1 VTHPTPTPRPDGRDR
16 GSVLPFVLVM
26 IVIGSMV
33 VVPLLNYSL
42 TVFRANHAVSELAAE
57 AEVARAGL
65 RMALA
70 EPVDLYN
77 DCGNAGL
84 NTGVALSL
92 PELSIDATTTCY
104 LLTVNKARDDFSLP
118 YSQVMTYVGAT
129 NVEGPTTQVYGTE
142 YDHSGDAD
150 PTLWL
155 ATSSKDGAKDTVW
168 LPDLPVHA
176 ITARSSTSYEM
187 PEGYPLNGHTT
198 CDIYFPGTY
207 KQPLTLD
214 GPTYFASGIY
224 YFESAVTVV
233 GGAKVL
239 AGQGTLDGCSDDQYS
254 AFYAIDAPSTHN
266 ISGLGA
272 TFVFGKTGRLVFDDT
287 AGPIEFK
294 MNQRY
299 VGANDSNTKSSA
311 MVSIMSV
318 NGALDPALVSSDF
331 AGSGIDLEVPGQLV
345 VPLSYVD
352 GADGSRAAP
361 VDQYWPTTL
370 TPAPREP
377 EAPTGATAAAR
388 NGAVLV
394 SWTAPTQD
402 GGSPIT
408 GYTVKYRPASS
419 TSPYTTIG
427 CETTQMLSCVVPSLT
442 NGTAYT
448 FVVEAVN
455 AIGRSAQSTAS
466 SSTTPSSGSPTIG
479 NPGSATGISVT
490 EGTPAVAKVSR
501 YVDTLEVS
509 WTAPAS
515 TGNGA
520 ILRYRV
526 SVTDG
531 SDAWECQT
539 QGATTCVVP
548 VPIPTVDIPTTPLQ
562 IAVYSYTRKSD
573 GSEGSSSAT
582 SSGFYL
588 NALGE
593 TYTAPPAPTPT
604 AYAPPPIIDVNLT
617 TANKVEI
624 SIPGYIAVPQSVV
637 RVAATNPVDKSVA
650 LAGGV
655 LSAWADVDADVAD
668 RPAGFE
674 FGLVNPATQRVVRLV
689 TTVDGSRYRGEAIV
703 QVNETGAW
711 AVNNWFVQ

>member
-1 VTHPTPTPRPDGRDR
+1 MTPQTHTHPSGRDR

-26 IVIGSMV
+26 LVIGSMV
-33 VVPLLNYSL
+33 VVPLLDYSL

-57 AEVARAGL
+57 AEAARAGL

-70 EPVDLYN
+70 EPVELYN
-77 DCGNAGL
+77 ECGNAGL
-84 NTGVALSL
+84 NNGVALSL
-92 PELSIDATTTCY
+92 PDLSIDATTTCY
-104 LLTVNKARDDFSLP
+104 LLSVNKARDDFSLP

-129 NVEGPTTQVYGTE
+129 NVDGPTTQVYGTE
-142 YDHSGDAD
+142 YDHSGDVD
-150 PTLWL
+150 PELWL
-155 ATSSKDGAKDTVW
+155 DTASKDGAKDTVW

-176 ITARSSTSYEM
+176 ITARSSTPYEM

-207 KQPLTLD
+207 KQAMTLD

-224 YFESAVTVV
+224 YFENTVTVV

-239 AGQGTLDGCSDDQYS
+239 AGQGSLDGCSDDQYS

-266 ISGLGA
+266 ISGLGS
-272 TFVFGKTGRLVFDDT
+272 TFVFGKTGRLVFDDA

-318 NGALDPALVSSDF
+318 NGALDPALVSSNF
-331 AGSGIDLEVPGQLV
+331 AGSGIDLEVPGQLM

-370 TPAPREP
+370 TPAPRAP

-388 NGAVLV
+388 NGAALI

-427 CETTQMLSCVVPSLT
+427 CETTTMLACVVPSLT
-442 NGTAYT
+442 NSTAYT

-455 AIGRSAQSTAS
+455 AIGRSAQSTATS
-466 SSTTPSSGSPTIG
+466 SVTPQGSSPTIG
-479 NPGSATGISVT
+479 NPGSATGIKVL
-490 EGTPAVAKVSR
+490 EGTPAVSKVSR

-509 WTAPAS
+509 WTAPTA
-515 TGNGA
+515 GNGA
-520 ILRYRV
+520 ITRYQV

-531 SDAWECQT
+531 TNAWTCDT
-539 QGATTCVVP
+539 TGATTCVVP
-548 VPIPTVDIPTTPLQ
+548 VPIPVASIPTTNLQ
-562 IAVYSYTRKSD
+562 IAIYTYNRRND

-582 SSGFYL
+582 SSGFKLDAAGAAYV
-588 NALGE
+588 
-593 TYTAPPAPTPT
+593 APPVPPAT
-604 AYAPPPIIDVNLT
+604 AYAPPPIVDVNLT
-617 TANKVEI
+617 TANAVEI

-637 RVAATNPVDKSVA
+637 RVAATNPTDKSVA

-655 LSAWADVDADVAD
+655 LAAWAVVDADVAD
-668 RPAGFE
+668 RPADFE